1 MPAVRREDFLSASH
15 SPTSNSNAAKTYQ
28 WTCKHQHNTQTPRSR
43 VTFLTHAGKL
53 GSPRGAGPPPGRL
66 PLVPSGLLRGALCN
80 PKSFK
85 RRPPTTGNLSETW
98 EMNLARRRRKNPTD
112 VKHPFSAFG
121 LWLPLRLALCLCRL
135 HRPLFFVVSGMLHT
149 SSPKRPARAA
159 DCFLTHISETDPAP
173 ARHQLSPQIP
183 PADTDPAPAAPP
195 RPFLQSGCCSCHQ
208 PHRARTKFG
217 RNPVPGFC
225 SCPAP
230 DLVGRG
236 PFRPKSCSRTTDL
249 VGRDFPGRNHMCMC
263 MCMHMWFRPRKSRPT
278 RSVVREQDFGRKGSR
293 PTRSG
298 AGHEQNP

>member
-195 RPFLQSGCCSCHQ
+195 RPFLQSAVLATNLIVRGLSSAEILFLDSV
-208 PHRARTKFG
+208 RALHPTSSGADLFG
-217 RNPVPGFC
+217 RSPVRVPPTSSGGTFSAGTTC
-225 SCPAP
+225 ACACACACTCDDTGRASYLT
-230 DLVGRG
+230 LVKYE
-236 PFRPKSCSRTTDL
+236 KST
-249 VGRDFPGRNHMCMC
+249 
-263 MCMHMWFRPRKSRPT
+263 
-278 RSVVREQDFGRKGSR
+278 VVQ
-293 PTRSG
+293 
-298 AGHEQNP
+298 